1 MCWPIVIQM
10 DVRGF
15 YVAVTWAAKTVSGS
29 VAEWWSVYLV
39 IVQGS
44 RLDPSPRK
52 RWVSKD
58 ESLKREQLACQAALL
73 GGEHAKR
80 NS

>member
-1 MCWPIVIQM
+1 MCWPLVIQM

-39 IVQGS
+39 AVQGS
-44 RLDPSPRK
+44 RLDPQP
-52 RWVSKD
+52 
-58 ESLKREQLACQAALL
+58 
-73 GGEHAKR
+73 
-80 NS
+80 